1 MKLTKRLRTS
11 LVLFLILNLST
22 TALANPGKYVNLE
35 KGQPVP
41 WKAWCFDETAS
52 ANIIAEKEL
61 AEKKCQLKVSKEKEI
76 QKAEFDLQIGK
87 LKAEMDYEV
96 NTRQAT
102 IESLKKENLKL
113 EQIIIDDS
121 NPDWL
126 TLVSIGFA
134 SGVLTAVAIMGL
146 TQ

>member
-1 MKLTKRLRTS
+1 MKSMKRLKAS
-11 LVLFLILNLST
+11 LVLLLILSIPT
-22 TALANPGKYVNLE
+22 TSLANPGKYANLE

-61 AEKKCQLKVSKEKEI
+61 AEKKCQLKVEKEKEL
-76 QKAEFDLQIGK
+76 QKAKFDLDIGK
-87 LKAEMDYEV
+87 LQAEMNYEV

-102 IESLKKENLKL
+102 IDSLKKENLKL
-113 EQIIIDDS
+113 EQIIIDNS

-126 TLVSIGFA
+126 TMFSIGA
-134 SGVLTAVAIMGL
+134 SVGILTTAVLMGL
-146 TQ
+146 VL